1 LTLYKIKVKINIYNV
16 EGSTKMKYISKSE
29 NQTFEI
35 AKDFSKTLKAGD
47 IIALSGD
54 LGAGKTAFVKGVAH
68 GLGCKDI
75 VSSPT
80 FTLVNEY
87 TGTLYMLFHFDV
99 YRLTNVT
106 TENCDWIDEYLFSD
120 GICIIEWA
128 DNLLDILPEKYI
140 KINITKNPS
149 AGEDYREIEIC

>member
-1 LTLYKIKVKINIYNV
+1 
-16 EGSTKMKYISKSE
+16 MKHISNNEKE
-29 NQTFEI
+29 TFEI
-35 AKDFSKTLKAGD
+35 AKNFAKSLKSGD

-54 LGAGKTAFVKGVAH
+54 LGAGKTAFVKGVAFA
-68 GLGCKDI
+68 LGCKDI

-87 TGTLYMLFHFDV
+87 TGTEHMLYHFDV
-99 YRLTNVT
+99 YRLSNVT

-128 DNLLDILPEKYI
+128 DNLIDILPEDYI
-140 KINITKNPS
+140 NINITKKPS
-149 AGEDYREIEIC
+149 LGKNYREIEIC

>member
-1 LTLYKIKVKINIYNV
+1 
-16 EGSTKMKYISKSE
+16 MKYISNNEKE
-29 NQTFEI
+29 TFEI
-35 AKDFSKTLKAGD
+35 AKNFAKSLKSGD

-54 LGAGKTAFVKGVAH
+54 LGAGKTAFVKGVAFA
-68 GLGCKDI
+68 LGCKDI

-87 TGTLYMLFHFDV
+87 TGTEHMLYHFDV
-99 YRLTNVT
+99 YRLSNVN

-128 DNLLDILPEKYI
+128 DNLIDILPEDYI
-140 KINITKNPS
+140 NINITKKPS
-149 AGEDYREIEIC
+149 LGKNYREIEIC

>member
-1 LTLYKIKVKINIYNV
+1 
-16 EGSTKMKYISKSE
+16 MKHISNNEKE
-29 NQTFEI
+29 TFEI
-35 AKDFSKTLKAGD
+35 AKNFAKSLKSGD

-54 LGAGKTAFVKGVAH
+54 LGAGKTAFVKGVAFA
-68 GLGCKDI
+68 LGCKDI

-87 TGTLYMLFHFDV
+87 TGTEHMLYHFDV
-99 YRLTNVT
+99 YRLSNIN

-128 DNLLDILPEKYI
+128 DNLIDILPEDYI
-140 KINITKNPS
+140 NINITKKPS
-149 AGEDYREIEIC
+149 LGKNYREIEIC

>member
-1 LTLYKIKVKINIYNV
+1 
-16 EGSTKMKYISKSE
+16 MKHISNNEKE
-29 NQTFEI
+29 TFEI
-35 AKDFSKTLKAGD
+35 AKNFAKSLKSGD

-54 LGAGKTAFVKGVAH
+54 LGAGKTAFVKGVAFA
-68 GLGCKDI
+68 LGCKDI

-87 TGTLYMLFHFDV
+87 TGTEHMLYHFDV
-99 YRLTNVT
+99 YRLSNVN

-128 DNLLDILPEKYI
+128 DNLIDILPEDYI
-140 KINITKNPS
+140 NINITKKPS
-149 AGEDYREIEIC
+149 LGKNYREIEIC